1 MTFWCAATSRL
12 LRLCSAC
19 PARRALGWVCV
30 VSVLVLAGCAS
41 VSRSGPSARP
51 LDRAAARPT
60 GTLYLSST
68 QFEPRTVTIV
78 DARSARVEVRRL
90 SELSPGDPP
99 YTIAV
104 IDGQLVVYG
113 RVGTYRFG
121 ASVREPGRLIGAS
134 WFFIPSASRGR
145 VWLVSL
151 DARDPDQATGLG
163 SVREVTVGGKVILA
177 HSARPPY
184 APVAAV
190 DGGLLVQAQTL
201 EVWQPASGRIV
212 RKLPG
217 VFPLATRQSLVVSC
231 SSQCPV
237 LHLTNARTGSDA
249 RIRPGPGFRYVA
261 SYDGAFSPDGRLV
274 AVPATTTAGH
284 SRVAVVDIARRLAT
298 LVPGPDLA
306 RDYTLIAW
314 ASTGWL
320 FYNAGNGHLAAYRL
334 RTPRAA
340 LLPLRVKPFQRL
352 AAR

>member
-1 MTFWCAATSRL
+1 MAFWRAATSPL
-12 LRLCSAC
+12 LRLCSVC
-19 PARRALGWVCV
+19 RAGRAPGWVCLGAA
-30 VSVLVLAGCAS
+30 LVLAGCGS
-41 VSRSGPSARP
+41 VSHSVRGARP
-51 LDRAAARPT
+51 LEAAAARPT
-60 GTLYLSST
+60 GMLYLSST
-68 QFEPRTVTIV
+68 QFELRSVTII
-78 DARSARVEVRRL
+78 DAGSARLEVRRL

-104 IDGQLVVYG
+104 IGGQVVVYG

-145 VWLVSL
+145 VWLVLS
-151 DARDPDQATGLG
+151 DARNPDQAHGLG
-163 SVREVTVGGKVILA
+163 GVREVTVGGKVVLA

-237 LHLTNARTGSDA
+237 LHITNTRTGSDA
-249 RIRPGPGFRYVA
+249 WIRPGPAFRFVA

-274 AVPATTTAGH
+274 AIPATTTAGD
-284 SRVAVVDIARRLAT
+284 SRVALVDLARRAAT
-298 LVPGPDLA
+298 LVPGPGLA

-320 FYNAGNGHLAAYRL
+320 FYNAGNGHIAAYRPPA
-334 RTPRAA
+334 PRAT
-340 LLPLRVKPFQRL
+340 LLPLRVQPFQRI

>member
-1 MTFWCAATSRL
+1 MAFWRTATSRL

-19 PARRALGWVCV
+19 RAGCALGWMCLG
-30 VSVLVLAGCAS
+30 SVLVLAGCGSVAS
-41 VSRSGPSARP
+41 SVRGTGS
-51 LDRAAARPT
+51 LERAAARPT

-68 QFEPRTVTIV
+68 QFEPRTVTII
-78 DARSARVEVRRL
+78 DARSARLEVRRL

-104 IDGQLVVYG
+104 IDGQVVVYG
-113 RVGTYRFG
+113 RVGTYRFA

-145 VWLVSL
+145 VWLVLL
-151 DARDPDQATGLG
+151 DARDPDQAHGLG
-163 SVREVTVGGKVILA
+163 GVREVTVGGTVILA
-177 HSARPPY
+177 HSARLPY

-201 EVWQPASGRIV
+201 EVWQPTSGRIV

-217 VFPLATRQSLVVSC
+217 VFPLATRRSLVVSC
-231 SSQCPV
+231 TSQCPV
-237 LHLTNARTGSDA
+237 LHLTNARTGRDA
-249 RIRPGPGFRYVA
+249 RVRPGPGFRFVA
-261 SYDGAFSPDGRLV
+261 SYDGAFSPDGRLI
-274 AVPATTTAGH
+274 AVPATTTAGD
-284 SRVAVVDIARRLAT
+284 SRVTLVDIARRAAT
-298 LVPGPDLA
+298 LVPGPGLA

-320 FYNAGNGHLAAYRL
+320 FYNAGNGHLAAYRPPA
-334 RTPRAA
+334 PRAT
-340 LLPLRVKPFQRL
+340 LIPLRVQPFQRL